1 MDIILYIENPK
12 NSIIKLLELISE
24 FSKISGYK
32 INTQESLHGHK
43 MAAATVDIKPSQD
56 DPNVDSKGADKKRLS
71 SGKSLSLFF
80 FS

>member
-1 MDIILYIENPK
+1 
-12 NSIIKLLELISE
+12 
-24 FSKISGYK
+24 
-32 INTQESLHGHK
+32 

-80 FS
+80 FFLRKEFF

>member
-1 MDIILYIENPK
+1 
-12 NSIIKLLELISE
+12 
-24 FSKISGYK
+24 
-32 INTQESLHGHK
+32 

-80 FS
+80 FSLGKNFSRALC